1 MNLELFPQNR
11 FLETELLDQGG
22 ILKTPIHI
30 VKLFSKMFFPNI
42 FHHKKVTLKSVSS
55 KTQSLEKDLQKGET

>member
-30 VKLFSKMFFPNI
+30 VKMFSKMFSPNI
-42 FHHKKVTLKSVSS
+42 FYHKKFTLKPSSS
-55 KTQSLEKDLQKGET
+55 KTQGLEKD